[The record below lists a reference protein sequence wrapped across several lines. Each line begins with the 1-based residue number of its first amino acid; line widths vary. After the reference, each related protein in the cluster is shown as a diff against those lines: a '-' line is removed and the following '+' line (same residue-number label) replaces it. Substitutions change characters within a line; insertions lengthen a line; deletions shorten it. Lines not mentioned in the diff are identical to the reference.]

1 VGQKTMGSY
10 LKNHM
15 IAISKAKIQ
24 VKNVDKVFT
33 NSKKETKTALDGI
46 NLDIY
51 EGEFLC
57 LLGPSGC
64 GKTTL
69 LNLMAGFDLPSR
81 GEITIDGKQV
91 KDPNPR
97 FITIFQEHGL
107 FPWRTVRGNVEYGL
121 EAKGLSKKERSAIA
135 LKFIQ
140 LVGLEEFANNH
151 PQELSGGMKQR
162 VAIARALAVDPEII
176 FVDEPFGSLDV
187 ITRMKMQEE
196 ITRLWQEKTVMF
208 VTHDID
214 EAIYLADRIV
224 IMSSHPGR
232 IKSVLTVSLGRPRDR
247 TGYDFGEIRDRIY
260 REFELKV

>member
-1 VGQKTMGSY
+1 
-10 LKNHM
+10 
-15 IAISKAKIQ
+15 
-24 VKNVDKVFT
+24 
-33 NSKKETKTALDGI
+33 
-46 NLDIY
+46 
-51 EGEFLC
+51 
-57 LLGPSGC
+57 
-64 GKTTL
+64 
-69 LNLMAGFDLPSR
+69 
-81 GEITIDGKQV
+81 V